1 MTKDEKIKAYGAW
14 CTVCFFWGTTYLA
27 IRIGVQTLPPALF
40 AGSRF
45 FLAGLIFLVCLRAKG
60 IAWPRPAEL
69 LNMAIVGIFLLNM
82 ANGLVVWAEQWV
94 PSGLASLIVAT
105 LPFWTAGFEAVI
117 PGGAKLTWR
126 KIAGILIGFAGLM
139 ILFFPDLRQGLNLTY
154 LKGVLGLILAAAFW
168 ACGSVYSKYNPIKT
182 HPLMA
187 AAMQML
193 IAGILF
199 MLAGAL
205 LGQYRRFTFHI
216 NGILAIAYLVFFG
229 SIVGYSSYIYALTK
243 LPATKVAMYAYV
255 NPVVAV
261 FFGWLI
267 LDEHV
272 DGTIFLATAII
283 LVGVVLVNSSRSAS
297 VPQQVAEH
305 LDDHTGQ
312 KAILEKKIK

>member
-14 CTVCFFWGTTYLA
+14 CAICFFWGTTYLA
-27 IRIGVQTLPPALF
+27 IRVGVQILPPALF

-45 FLAGLIFLVCLRAKG
+45 LLAGLIFLVYLRAKD

-69 LNMAIVGIFLLNM
+69 VNMAIVGILLLNL

-94 PSGLASLIVAT
+94 PSGLASLLVAT
-105 LPFWTAGFEAVI
+105 LPFWMAGFEAMI

-126 KIAGILIGFAGLM
+126 KIAGILIGFSGLV
-139 ILFFPDLRQGLNLTY
+139 ILFFPDLRQGFGQAY
-154 LKGVLGLILAAAFW
+154 LKGVIGLLLASGFW
-168 ACGSVYSKYNPIKT
+168 AGGSVYSKYHPVKT

-193 IAGILF
+193 IAGIIF

-205 LGQYRRFTFHI
+205 LGQYRQFTFHI

-229 SIVGYSSYIYALTK
+229 SIIGYSSFIYALAK
-243 LPATKVAMYAYV
+243 LPAAKVAMYAYV

-267 LDEHV
+267 LDEPVSHTV
-272 DGTIFLATAII
+272 FLATAII
-283 LVGVVLVNSSRSAS
+283 LLGVVLVNYSRSPAA
-297 VPQQVAEH
+297 PQPTAKPSLKAVA
-305 LDDHTGQ
+305 LF
-312 KAILEKKIK
+312 EKEKL

>member
-1 MTKDEKIKAYGAW
+1 MTKNEKIKAYGAW
-14 CTVCFFWGTTYLA
+14 CAICFFWGTTYLA
-27 IRIGVQTLPPALF
+27 IRVGVQTLPPALF

-45 FLAGLIFLVCLRAKG
+45 LLAGLILFIYLRVKG
-60 IAWPRPAEL
+60 IAWPSPAEMIH
-69 LNMAIVGIFLLNM
+69 MAIVGILLLNM

-94 PSGLASLIVAT
+94 PSGLTSLLVAT

-126 KIAGILIGFAGLM
+126 KTAGILIGFSGL
-139 ILFFPDLRQGLNLTY
+139 ILLFFPDLRQGFSQTY
-154 LKGVLGLILAAAFW
+154 LKGVLGLLLASGFW
-168 ACGSVYSKYNPIKT
+168 AGGSVYSKYHPVKT

-193 IAGILF
+193 IAGIIF

-205 LGQYRRFTFHI
+205 LGQYRQFTFQI
-216 NGILAIAYLVFFG
+216 NGILAIVYLVFFG
-229 SIVGYSSYIYALTK
+229 SIVGYSSFIYALAK
-243 LPATKVAMYAYV
+243 LPAAKVAMYAYV

-272 DGTIFLATAII
+272 DGTVFIATAII
-283 LVGVVLVNSSRSAS
+283 LLGVVLVNSSRSLSA
-297 VPQQVAEH
+297 PQQVTEQP
-305 LDDHTGQ
+305 LKTM
-312 KAILEKKIK
+312 EPFKKEEP